1 MARARKWMQAATLV
15 ITALTLVAVIS
26 IFISGAKWRAPDCRT
41 VTQLT
46 KYTSDTTYRLN
57 SGYLGENPPT
67 GHDFQD
73 WADTIQQK
81 YVKQL
86 TDPRYQQLGQTLV
99 ADSRAIADLASAP
112 TDPLP
117 VVGGNSP
124 TWMRNYDAL
133 RAEFDFNLDLLNHD
147 ACQTKYRILSKA
159 AFCAGSSWA
168 RHLARL
174 DHTRNPCTD

>member
-46 KYTSDTTYRLN
+46 KYTGDATYRLN
-57 SGYLGENPPT
+57 SGYLDENPPT

-73 WADTIQQK
+73 WADTIQK
-81 YVKQL
+81 YVRQL
-86 TDPRYQQLGQTLV
+86 TVPSHQQVGQTLV
-99 ADSRAIADLASAP
+99 ADSQAIANLASAP

-117 VVGGNSP
+117 VVGGNSR
-124 TWMRNYDAL
+124 TWMWNYDAP
-133 RAEFDFNLDLLNHD
+133 RAEFDFKLNWLNHD
-147 ACQTKYRILSKA
+147 ACHSKA

-168 RHLARL
+168 RDLARL